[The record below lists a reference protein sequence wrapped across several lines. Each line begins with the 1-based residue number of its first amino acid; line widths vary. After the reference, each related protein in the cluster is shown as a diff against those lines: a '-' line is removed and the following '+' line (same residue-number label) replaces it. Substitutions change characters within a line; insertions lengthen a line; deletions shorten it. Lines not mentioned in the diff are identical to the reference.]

1 VANYRQPRFW
11 ILIGVVLAALI
22 LLQQFWEW
30 EVERV
35 EVEPGNYLVRVHR
48 WGKDLP
54 ENEIVAPD
62 ESYKGVMLEV
72 LQEGRHF
79 LNPIFWGY
87 EVHKL
92 VNVPTG
98 KSLVLTRK
106 YGKEM
111 PEKQMA
117 EGNILA
123 GPEERGIVAEV
134 LRPGSYRLNPY
145 AYSWDLVPAV
155 EIKADEVGVRTLKVG
170 KDPRELPP
178 DAKRGRYVVPAGY
191 RGVQQHPVQSGTYYI
206 NPFVETITP
215 VEVRSHRVELSDIEF
230 PSRDGFILKPHVLVE
245 YRVEAE
251 KAPELQVRL
260 TDTSTLHQADSTPEE
275 QLKNEILQK
284 VILPHIRGYSRIE
297 GSNFDARD
305 FILAEAGAGQEKV
318 ANTREKLQ
326 RALLAKVQPRC
337 QELGIDIRAVS
348 LTDMTPPAD
357 LAEQI
362 SLRDLARVEQEKN
375 RNLASQYKEQ
385 QILMAAKTMK
395 AQATEKVDAET
406 RLVQEKTKAR
416 QRLQVQE
423 LQLKQELDSAQLR
436 LEAARKQAEAVV
448 TKGKAEAAVITAKNE
463 AEIAGLRKAIQGFES
478 AQQYAQF
485 HVLERLA
492 PTLKEIFASDESEFA
507 KLFSTYMTAP
517 IKGTKPAVTVTEK
530 TSDPSTGVGGSKPTG
545 SGDSKPTGVADS
557 KSPANKQGGN

>member
-11 ILIGVVLAALI
+11 ILLGVVVAALI
-22 LLQQFWEW
+22 LGQQFWEW

-35 EVEPGNYLVRVHR
+35 EVEPGNYLVLVHR
-48 WGKDLP
+48 WGNDLP
-54 ENEIVAPD
+54 ENEIVAPN
-62 ESYKGVMLEV
+62 ETYKGVMLD
-72 LQEGRHF
+72 LLPEGRHF
-79 LNPIFWGY
+79 LNPVFWGH

-92 VNVPTG
+92 INVPIG
-98 KSLVLTRK
+98 QSLVLTRK
-106 YGKEM
+106 YGQEM
-111 PEKQMA
+111 PEKQME

-123 GPEERGIVAEV
+123 GTGERGIVAEV
-134 LRPGSYRLNPY
+134 LGPGSYRLNPY
-145 AYSWDLVPAV
+145 AYSWDQVPAV

-170 KDPRELPP
+170 KDPRQLPADP
-178 DAKRGRYVVPAGY
+178 KRGRYVVPEGY

-206 NPFVETITP
+206 NPYVETIIP
-215 VEVRSHRVELSDIEF
+215 VEVRSHRVELTDIEF

-245 YRVEAE
+245 YRVQPE

-260 TDTSTLHQADSTPEE
+260 TDTATLHQADSTPEE

-284 VILPHIRGYSRIE
+284 VILPHVRGYSRIE

-305 FILAEAGAGQEKV
+305 FILAEGEAGQKKV

-348 LTDMTPPAD
+348 LTDMVPPAD

-375 RNLASQYKEQ
+375 RNLALQYKEQ
-385 QILMAAKTMK
+385 QTLMAAKTMK
-395 AQATEKVDAET
+395 AQAKEKVDAET
-406 RLVQEKTKAR
+406 RLVQEKTQAK

-423 LQLKQELDSAQLR
+423 LQLKQELESAQLR
-436 LEAARKQAEAVV
+436 LDAAQKQAAAVL

-463 AEIAGLRKAIQGFES
+463 AEVAGLRKAVQGFES
-478 AQQYAQF
+478 AQQYAQY
-485 HVLERLA
+485 HILERLA
-492 PTLKEIFASDESEFA
+492 PALKEIFASDESEFA
-507 KLFSTYMTAP
+507 KLFSNYMTSPA
-517 IKGTKPAVTVTEK
+517 KTTKPAGTIAEK
-530 TSDPSTGVGGSKPTG
+530 TSAGSNLPT
-545 SGDSKPTGVADS
+545 
-557 KSPANKQGGN
+557 NK